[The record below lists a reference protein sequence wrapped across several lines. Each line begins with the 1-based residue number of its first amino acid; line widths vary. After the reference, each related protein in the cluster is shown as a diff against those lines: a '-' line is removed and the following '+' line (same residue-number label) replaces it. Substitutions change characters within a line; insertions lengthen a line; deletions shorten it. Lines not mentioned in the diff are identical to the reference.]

1 MERRHLYIG
10 KGNKYCL
17 GGGSHNVVQGISCL
31 WLKDS
36 WKDFIEEVGSLG
48 GWAFLNAQDWT
59 CGYWRKG
66 KKDTTGSGTCLS
78 KGMGG
83 KRGHA
88 VLEKQQA
95 VTFSTNWKLH
105 RSSTKGYKCEISKGN
120 EEFSGDWDLQ
130 GIWNDRGAY
139 QSRTELRAFMGK
151 GPRTEE
157 HLGRNSKCIFFK
169 KKDLKME
176 DSEPVEWPR
185 KWRFSGSTGKG
196 RSFAKCWL
204 ELPQLVINHHQWSDQ
219 SCAMNWT

>member
-1 MERRHLYIG
+1 MWGKRVVTLAWFQKWVLKCAVHFYLLLVYICTVPLESLKGARTSWKIEQDEKMERRHLYIG
-10 KGNKYCL
+10 KGSKYCL

-120 EEFSGDWDLQ
+120 EEFSGVWDLQ
-130 GIWNDRGAY
+130 GIWSDRGAY
-139 QSRTELRAFMGK
+139 QSRTELRAFRGK
-151 GPRTEE
+151 GERAKDRRT
-157 HLGRNSKCIFFK
+157 LGK
-169 KKDLKME
+169 K
-176 DSEPVEWPR
+176 
-185 KWRFSGSTGKG
+185 F
-196 RSFAKCWL
+196 
-204 ELPQLVINHHQWSDQ
+204 
-219 SCAMNWT
+219 